1 MDNVFI
7 ERVWRSMKYEDV
19 YLKGHTDGGEAKA
32 GVGDWIIFLQRAP
45 SSGARLSRADGRLA
59 QTGAAQGMWICGQR
73 KLVNHMPA
81 GGSETAADRKDNQ
94 QTGFQFSRRQNRSR

>member
-19 YLKGHTDGGEAKA
+19 YLKGHTDGREAKA
-32 GVGDWIIFLQRAP
+32 GIGDWIIFLQRAP

-59 QTGAAQGMWICGQR
+59 QTGAALLARWWFAS
-73 KLVNHMPA
+73 LA
-81 GGSETAADRKDNQ
+81 GIARGR
-94 QTGFQFSRRQNRSR
+94 